1 MDRKARVIALYLPQ
15 YYPIK
20 ENDDFWGKGFTEWRN
35 VAKARPLF
43 KGHYQPRIPADLGFY
58 DLRLS
63 ETRIEQAKMAE
74 NYGIEGF
81 CYWHYWFGNGKMV
94 LQSVLEE
101 VLKSGEP
108 DFPFCVGWA
117 NHSWSNKTW
126 EKTGRFKTTVVF
138 LNQTYPGN
146 EDYINHFMYLLPFFK
161 DPRYITVDGKPLFMI
176 FNPYEI
182 PDNKHLIELWN
193 QLAVQNGL
201 PGIYFVARCE
211 SATPKF
217 SREEVIKGVET
228 RKRFDYWIEQGYDA
242 IYSVPVEALKIICQG
257 DRRYRFENLT
267 KRFHINTAVEKYDNR
282 ITFLIA
288 SQISVARYKAA
299 FAPRFPQLYGVL
311 LCGVRVNSGDSAGI
325 HRSDIPFRTEAN
337 SEISR
342 FIGKLRRKLGRKLLK
357 KPVTIPFLVL
367 HAAFALG
374 KLSAVFR
381 KHGKHRVAVAHHPAV
396 IEYIDR
402 ANNHHK
408 HQKDRQHRYGN
419 EFMPQ
424 LPDHS
429 TASNE

>member
-267 KRFHINTAVEKYDNR
+267 KRFHINTAVEKYD
-282 ITFLIA
+282 
-288 SQISVARYKAA
+288 Y
-299 FAPRFPQLYGVL
+299 
-311 LCGVRVNSGDSAGI
+311 
-325 HRSDIPFRTEAN
+325 
-337 SEISR
+337 
-342 FIGKLRRKLGRKLLK
+342 RKML
-357 KPVTIPFLVL
+357 PYT
-367 HAAFALG
+367 
-374 KLSAVFR
+374 
-381 KHGKHRVAVAHHPAV
+381 
-396 IEYIDR
+396 
-402 ANNHHK
+402 
-408 HQKDRQHRYGN
+408 YGN
-419 EFMPQ
+419 EDYREDVFPQIMPHWDNTPRQ
-424 LPDHS
+424 GKNGYVYINESPENFGKQIDLALQHVQNKQFDHKIIFAHSWNEWGEGAYLEPDMKYGLHYLDQI
-429 TASNE
+429 AKKVLY

>member
-1 MDRKARVIALYLPQ
+1 MKTKARVIAFYLPQ
-15 YYPIK
+15 FHPVP
-20 ENDDFWGKGFTEWRN
+20 ENDEMWGKGFTEWTN
-35 VAKARPLF
+35 VAKAKPLF
-43 KGHYQPRIPADLGFY
+43 KGHYQPQIPADLGFY
-58 DLRLS
+58 DLRLP
-63 ETRIEQAKMAE
+63 EIREEQAKMAE
-74 NYGIEGF
+74 EYGVEGF

-267 KRFHINTAVEKYDNR
+267 KRFHINTAVEKYD
-282 ITFLIA
+282 
-288 SQISVARYKAA
+288 Y
-299 FAPRFPQLYGVL
+299 
-311 LCGVRVNSGDSAGI
+311 
-325 HRSDIPFRTEAN
+325 
-337 SEISR
+337 
-342 FIGKLRRKLGRKLLK
+342 RKML
-357 KPVTIPFLVL
+357 PYT
-367 HAAFALG
+367 
-374 KLSAVFR
+374 
-381 KHGKHRVAVAHHPAV
+381 
-396 IEYIDR
+396 
-402 ANNHHK
+402 
-408 HQKDRQHRYGN
+408 YGN
-419 EFMPQ
+419 EDYREDVFPQIMPHWDNTPRQ
-424 LPDHS
+424 GKNGYVYINESPENFGKQIDLALQHVQNKQFDHKIIFAHSWNEWGEGAYLEPDMKYGLHYLDQI
-429 TASNE
+429 AKKVLY